1 MQTGR
6 WLGRWG
12 LLMGGLAL
20 GLILAEVGFRFARP
34 DAAADLLYN
43 APDNAPN
50 GLYSTHPDLY
60 AVPTAGFKGRQ
71 ESLGYGVDL
80 RINTHGLRG
89 PELGAKSQP
98 RWLASGDSFTMAAQ
112 VSEADTFAQRLGS
125 ELKVE
130 MLNAGVDGYGTWQ
143 AMGRYQELD
152 AALDLDGM
160 LLTFFVGNDVH
171 DNVRWTQVQAEAKR
185 MRAGAP
191 LARRPI
197 NPVHAWFYKRSAL
210 YAGVRMMQR
219 RSALSSP
226 DHHERH
232 RWVSELRLFTRD
244 GGGVLGSQLPHTDAA
259 LAALAKM
266 MKERGDSLMVA
277 IAPPAFQVQR
287 ERLDATFSLVGIDP
301 STASPDA
308 VSDGVRSLL
317 ERRGIATC
325 DLVPP
330 LRRAEE
336 AGGEMYL
343 EYDGHWSLKG
353 HAVVSDTLAKCMK
366 ESGFTR

>member
-210 YAGVRMMQR
+210 YAGVRVMQR

-244 GGGVLGSQLPHTDAA
+244 GGGVLGSQFNLSSAIRPRTARPSHVPPWRRDPRVGTSLPSYRTRSRAVGA
-259 LAALAKM
+259 LGAH
-266 MKERGDSLMVA
+266 RGA
-277 IAPPAFQVQR
+277 RPPR
-287 ERLDATFSLVGIDP
+287 
-301 STASPDA
+301 
-308 VSDGVRSLL
+308 RSLRDL
-317 ERRGIATC
+317 APRHRRWARREN
-325 DLVPP
+325 PP
-330 LRRAEE
+330 PSAP
-336 AGGEMYL
+336 
-343 EYDGHWSLKG
+343 
-353 HAVVSDTLAKCMK
+353 
-366 ESGFTR
+366 